1 MGTNSDGKDSRI
13 GTNGNMIGNF
23 CRLPFCGI
31 ASCRAA
37 GRKKVIDKH
46 DPVTDETMIADLNQ
60 LANKGV
66 GLDLAVV
73 ADCYIFL
80 YLRKRADEGMIAY
93 PATV

>member
-1 MGTNSDGKDSRI
+1 
-13 GTNGNMIGNF
+13 MIGNF

-31 ASCRAA
+31 ASCRPA

-60 LANKGV
+60 LADKGM

-73 ADCYIFL
+73 ANACILL
-80 YLRKRADEGMIAY
+80 YFYEGADKAMIAD